1 MAPWMSTRR
10 RAGEEKNKKAVEAV
24 LPVVA
29 PVVLNNLV
37 VVPVVVAV
45 LLQLWVAVSQ
55 AVATKLMIFL

>member
-37 VVPVVVAV
+37 VVPVAV
-45 LLQLWVAVSQ
+45 LPLLWVAVSQ